1 MRNRP
6 YILLVND
13 DGLSAPGL
21 KFMSEILKDFA
32 NIIVVAPSKEQSGM
46 SHAISVDK
54 KIEIKEIN
62 FFKIASSIVVLG
74 HHQIVLK

>member
-1 MRNRP
+1 MRNCP

-21 KFMSEILKDFA
+21 KFMSETLKDFA

-54 KIEIKEIN
+54 KLKLKKLIN
-62 FFKIASSIVVLG
+62 LMITSSIVVLG